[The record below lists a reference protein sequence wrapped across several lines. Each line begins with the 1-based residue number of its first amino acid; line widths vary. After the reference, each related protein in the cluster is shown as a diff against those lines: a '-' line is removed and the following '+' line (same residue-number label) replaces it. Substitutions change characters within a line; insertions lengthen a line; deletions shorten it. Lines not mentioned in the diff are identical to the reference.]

1 MKAPINQNEIRV
13 RYSSYAYVARCQ
25 GKTASC
31 TAGAKQ
37 AAEAVAK
44 KVWGHSCKV
53 VWVEGTECGK
63 SVWRIEE

>member
-37 AAEAVAK
+37 AAEAVAR
-44 KVWGHSCKV
+44 KVMNRPVKV
-53 VWVEGTECGK
+53 VRVDREGL
-63 SVWRIEE
+63 WRIEE